1 MAVTI
6 RQPGLLN
13 SELEEIAR
21 LTPSA
26 GTFSFKYNAVSEAT
40 LTVPEDGPAV
50 GMHSWVALYGLRG
63 FLGVYR
69 VVNAAQTVGRQIQLS
84 LLHGIDILSDSVW
97 EPASAGASEETFS
110 GNMTQYLTAILN
122 HQTHLIQIGESDPV
136 KPWVLGTCASSEVI
150 TDKKI
155 GYNRLIDLLMDTVPE
170 GGDYELVYDM
180 TVFPWTVSMVAK
192 SSAVAGEF
200 RAAHNMS
207 GVTITYN
214 DADLC
219 TRLALA
225 VTSGGSS
232 RVKIYNAGAI
242 AQNTWGIVTKTASID
257 TNDTLSNPTWPEA
270 DAWAAGFF
278 ALHAQPS
285 VQVQVEGED
294 LARQTGDTWDEA
306 ALGRMMRVPL
316 PDYGFTVL
324 ARAVAIDQPDP
335 YGQPERVTVS
345 LANTLPQ
352 FTEQIRIV
360 EKTANSAYGR
370 AGAAAAKA
378 EEADE
383 KADEVIYRTDFTK
396 TDRGLGMLAQAIG
409 VKIDPQTH
417 LPVYDEVT
425 GQYAFE
431 GNNGA
436 TLSGFLSVEA
446 DKVIS
451 EVVTARSDFPELSSR
466 LTQMSGDIDARVKS
480 VDLDTKVAAE
490 GFIKLNAATGAA
502 QAVVG
507 ASLLD
512 NGTLSVAKIV
522 TAVNGSTGQSVITL
536 DADHIEM
543 TSSKKLGGMVYVSGG
558 DLFATGDILTT
569 NGGTIYAAGGFE
581 TDSNSKFEGNLTI
594 DSGDLDLINGATL
607 KEGGSTLGMV
617 IDTQIVAD
625 GATGYKLQKK
635 MYGSSSWTDAGSFS
649 RATTLTGAWS
659 GGVLTVTASPQG
671 ETYVDY
677 LSAGTTTWSGNTATV
692 PILQSTTPS
701 NPQSF
706 QPTGQS
712 VTVNATSIYNNGW
725 DAAEAKLVWPS
736 AGSSTS
742 AIIKYPDR
750 GASAS
755 SSSGTTADQSAKMVL
770 LSDDSA
776 NSKVVCRIGGTAV
789 AECGYTGGASVSSVG
804 LYLDASAN
812 QPVTTPFPVSTNY
825 TVYPIAIMSDN
836 TLEVGNTI
844 LLQASGASHA
854 VSATLLNS
862 LPSGASVYN
871 SLGTLSAGS
880 TKYVEVSCGT
890 DEKYYSI
897 SASGGGGSHS
907 VSISGVTVDTSDP
920 GSSYSQ
926 IWQNQIGPGKWCSFS
941 VSCGDSTKYYKFFVR
956 YS

>member
-1 MAVTI
+1 MGVTI
-6 RQPGLLN
+6 RQPGLLD
-13 SELEEIAR
+13 SELQEIAR

-26 GTFSFKYNAVSEAT
+26 ATFSFKYNAVSEAT

-50 GMHSWVALYGLRG
+50 GMHNWVALYGLRG

-136 KPWVLGTCASSEVI
+136 KPWVLGSCASSEVI
-150 TDKKI
+150 TDKKL
-155 GYNRLIDLLMDTVPE
+155 GYNRLSDLLMDTVPE

-225 VTSGGSS
+225 VTSGGTS

-270 DAWAAGFF
+270 DAWAAAFF

-316 PDYGFTVL
+316 PDYNTTVT
-324 ARAVAIDQPDP
+324 ARAVQVDYPDP

-396 TDRGLGMLAQAIG
+396 TDRGIGMLAQAIG

-466 LTQMSGDIDARVKS
+466 LTQMSDDIDARVKS

-490 GFIKLNAATGAA
+490 GFIKLSAATGAA

-512 NGTLSVAKIV
+512 NGVLSTAKIV
-522 TAVNGSTGQSVITL
+522 AEVNNSSGGTKITL

-543 TSSKKLGGMVYVSGG
+543 TSSKKLGDMVYVSGG
-558 DLFATGDILTT
+558 DLYATGDILTT
-569 NGGTIYAAGGFE
+569 NNGTIYAAGGFE
-581 TDSNSKFEGNLTI
+581 TDSNSKFEGNLVI
-594 DSGDLDLINGATL
+594 DSGDLDLVNGATL
-607 KEGGSTLGMV
+607 KVGGTVVDPVASIAANANPPSGQIGITVTPMFGSAYDVNFNIAATQYYQDGVAAATRSGKASVTLNAPTWNEISGEP
-617 IDTQIVAD
+617 
-625 GATGYKLQKK
+625 
-635 MYGSSSWTDAGSFS
+635 SSS
-649 RATTLTGAWS
+649 R
-659 GGVLTVTASPQG
+659 TVT
-671 ETYVDY
+671 V
-677 LSAGTTTWSGNTATV
+677 
-692 PILQSTTPS
+692 
-701 NPQSF
+701 
-706 QPTGQS
+706 
-712 VTVNATSIYNNGW
+712 
-725 DAAEAKLVWPS
+725 
-736 AGSSTS
+736 STS
-742 AIIKYPDR
+742 GR
-750 GASAS
+750 TN
-755 SSSGTTADQSAKMVL
+755 SSGTTENLSKSVPLYLTSSGLTVSMRTNSASGTVYAKTTCSDANLTAGNIKDGVTIFGVTGTYTGSGGSGYFLGFSDQQATSGGEWYPYAGGTITGSKTIYAIIEDSVGTPTTGSSITVSPPAQKVIGPKSSTITSNGTYYA
-770 LSDDSA
+770 SDDSKDGW
-776 NSKVVCRIGGTAV
+776 SQVTV
-789 AECGYTGGASVSSVG
+789 SVSSST
-804 LYLDASAN
+804 YSHSAQTN
-812 QPVTTPFPVSTNY
+812 LISTDQIYVYYQGTYMTYRQRYGTDRYVYYTTTQLGS
-825 TVYPIAIMSDN
+825 TVY
-836 TLEVGNTI
+836 
-844 LLQASGASHA
+844 
-854 VSATLLNS
+854 
-862 LPSGASVYN
+862 
-871 SLGTLSAGS
+871 
-880 TKYVEVSCGT
+880 
-890 DEKYYSI
+890 
-897 SASGGGGSHS
+897 
-907 VSISGVTVDTSDP
+907 
-920 GSSYSQ
+920 
-926 IWQNQIGPGKWCSFS
+926 W
-941 VSCGDSTKYYKFFVR
+941 
-956 YS
+956 